1 MKKTFVFFALMMMSV
16 IGYNQ
21 VFDRIKDSVNTWST
35 DAYYKPAILACNN
48 GTAFFIA
55 NGAKGTE
62 LWKSDGTVA
71 GTVMVKDIK
80 PSTGSSTPT
89 ALTKVNNLVFFAAD
103 NGVNGQELWK
113 TDGTEAG
120 TVMVKD
126 INPGPA
132 GSGINALII
141 INGVALFVAYE
152 PTSGNEL
159 WKSDGTEA
167 GTVMVKEIRPGP
179 GSIVNN
185 AGFVEYFNL
194 NSTLYFSANDGVNGY
209 SLWKTDGTSAGTVM
223 VKAGTGI
230 ADTYQYVNGLL
241 FFVTGS
247 KSDGFNLWRTD
258 GTEAGTVM
266 LKLFKLSYEEN
277 LKPGGLTN
285 LNGTLFFMGQD
296 FPNGAELWKT
306 DGTVAGTVIV
316 KDINPGTKQSIPSTP
331 VNLNNKLYFSATDGI
346 HGREL
351 WTSDGTEAGT
361 VMLKDIYP
369 GSNNSYPQNL
379 VKFND
384 KIYFTAVNGTN
395 GYELW
400 KTDGTSAGTIM
411 LKDMNPGPGDGLTGY
426 DFKIINDRLM
436 FSGNDG
442 IHGFELWRSNGEAD
456 GTIML
461 EDIVP
466 GSIGS
471 YPYQIINADG
481 TIYFFNLTS
490 YNDAYN
496 RKLVAGKLPVSPLQ
510 FTWLEFSGQKINN
523 DALLTWKIANEM
535 NTDKFT
541 VERSLNGRDYSA
553 IGSKLA
559 YNGSGTYQY
568 NFTDPQINLLGAD
581 IIYYRLKQ
589 IDFNGN
595 YTYSRIVAISL
606 TGRNVLM
613 IYPNPTIGNTNI
625 TITTNNTEAIQL
637 RVINNLGQIIK
648 QQQLGVT
655 TGSITLSLDV
665 SGLAK
670 GMYYLEVKGAT
681 VHETKQFLKL

>member
-1 MKKTFVFFALMMMSV
+1 MKKSFVFFALMIISV
-16 IGYNQ
+16 IGYSQ
-21 VFDRIKDSVNTWST
+21 VFNRIKDSVNSFNTL
-35 DAYYKPAILACNN
+35 AIAAGNN
-48 GTAFFIA
+48 GTLFFTATNA
-55 NGAKGTE
+55 NGLE

-71 GTVMVKDIK
+71 GTTMVKDIY
-80 PSTGSSTPT
+80 PGPGSSTPEG
-89 ALTKVNNLVFFAAD
+89 LIKVGNLMFFIAN
-103 NGVNGQELWK
+103 NGVNGKEVWK
-113 TDGTEAG
+113 SDGTEAG

-126 INPGPA
+126 INPGSA
-132 GSGINALII
+132 SSMGSPYSLMTV
-141 INGVALFVAYE
+141 NGMVLFIANT
-152 PTSGNEL
+152 PSTGQEL

-167 GTVMVKEIRPGP
+167 GTVMVREIRPGT
-179 GSIVNN
+179 GAIIN
-185 AGFVEYFNL
+185 AGYFESFNL
-194 NSTLYFSANDGVNGY
+194 NNNLYFTANDGSGY

-223 VKAGTGI
+223 VKAGTGF
-230 ADTYQYVNGLL
+230 ADTYQYLNGIL
-241 FFVTGS
+241 FFETGT
-247 KSDGFNLWRTD
+247 KSAGFNLWRTD

-277 LKPGGLTN
+277 LKPNWFTN
-285 LNGTLFFMGQD
+285 VNGTVFFQGQG

-306 DGTVAGTVIV
+306 DGTVAGTVMV
-316 KDINPGTKQSIPSTP
+316 KDIYPGTGQSNPSNF

-346 HGREL
+346 NGTEL

-369 GSNNSYPQNL
+369 GFNNSDPSYL

-384 KIYFTAVNGTN
+384 KIYFSAKNGSN
-395 GYELW
+395 GRELW

-411 LKDMNPGPGDGLTGY
+411 LKDMNPGPGDGSNVREI
-426 DFKIINDRLM
+426 KIIDDRLM

-442 IHGFELWRSNGEAD
+442 IHGFEIWRSNGEAD

-461 EDIVP
+461 QDIVP
-466 GSIGS
+466 GSNGS
-471 YPYQIINADG
+471 SPYNIIDADG
-481 TIYFFNLTS
+481 TIYFFDLTG
-490 YNDAYN
+490 NDVYN

-510 FTWLEFSGQKINN
+510 FTWHEFSGQKINS
-523 DALLTWKIANEM
+523 DALLTWKTANEM
-535 NTDKFT
+535 NTDRFI
-541 VERSLNGRDYSA
+541 VERSLNRINYSA

-559 YNGSGTYQY
+559 FNGQGTYQY
-568 NFTDPQINLLGAD
+568 NLTDPQINLLGAD
-581 IIYYRLKQ
+581 IIYYRVKL
-589 IDFNGN
+589 IDFSGN

-606 TGRNVLM
+606 TGKNVLM
-613 IYPNPTIGNTNI
+613 IYPNPAINNTNI

-637 RVINNLGQIIK
+637 RVINNLGQIVK
-648 QQQLGVT
+648 QQPLGVI